1 MDMDQREFLIMVIV
15 LALAAVFLFIWMR
28 RDRGIVPEDGLP
40 EALHE
45 LLDHGAK
52 TKKD

>member
-1 MDMDQREFLIMVIV
+1 MITPMTIALLVVMVITFTG
-15 LALAAVFLFIWMR
+15 AAAFHFIWRR

-45 LLDHGAK
+45 MFARRPK
-52 TKKD
+52 T